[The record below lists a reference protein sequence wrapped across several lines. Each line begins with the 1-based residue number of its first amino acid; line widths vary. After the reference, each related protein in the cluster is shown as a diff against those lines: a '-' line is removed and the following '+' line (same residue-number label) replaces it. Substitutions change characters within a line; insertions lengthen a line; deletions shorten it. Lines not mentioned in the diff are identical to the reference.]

1 MIGNAVLPTP
11 RRVFQLMAMP
21 APVADWDIEMLDALP
36 DDGQR
41 HEIIDGVL
49 YVTPSPN
56 EGHQDIVR
64 ELSCRL
70 IAYLVGSELGTVMIS
85 PSDVWRGERGR
96 NRVQPDVYVVRRVDG
111 KRVPYPYHLGDV
123 LLAVEIV
130 SPSNPL
136 LDYQVKRDLYLREG
150 VGEYW
155 VIDPDARNVSR
166 WSGAADP
173 GEVLSTTLR
182 WQPQGM
188 NEALLID
195 LPTFF
200 EAAFR

>member
-1 MIGNAVLPTP
+1 M
-11 RRVFQLMAMP
+11 
-21 APVADWDIEMLDALP
+21 
-36 DDGQR
+36 
-41 HEIIDGVL
+41 
-49 YVTPSPN
+49 
-56 EGHQDIVR
+56 
-64 ELSCRL
+64 
-70 IAYLVGSELGTVMIS
+70 
-85 PSDVWRGERGR
+85 
-96 NRVQPDVYVVRRVDG
+96 
-111 KRVPYPYHLGDV
+111 
-123 LLAVEIV
+123 

-136 LDYQVKRDLYLREG
+136 LDYQIKRDLYLREG

-155 VIDPDARNVSR
+155 VVNPDARNVSR

-188 NEALLID
+188 NEGLVID